1 MCIVLYVYFGM
12 HLGLRKVQNLSGL
25 GNDDPGTIN
34 LSLCTMHSSLK
45 IYVVCWGRGGEG
57 H

>member
-25 GNDDPGTIN
+25 GNDDPGTLN
-34 LSLCTMHSSLK
+34 LSLCTMHSSLN
-45 IYVVCWGRGGEG
+45 IHVVCLGGGG